1 MTKDSKAA
9 IRKRF
14 LAKRDSLSPDEK
26 DHKSSHIHTRLLSL
40 DEYVRARTCLL
51 YASFRNEV
59 ATDPLIPAML
69 QQGRRVALPIT
80 DRRSRGLLLY
90 EITNGKDDLVV
101 STYGIREPRPAEHAL
116 IDPEEIDLF
125 IVPGVAF
132 DTSGTR
138 LGFGGGYYDRLL
150 SKVPGKST
158 IALAFEIQITS
169 QLPCEPFDI
178 KMKKIITERRVID
191 CKTYIMAENA
201 HEAPV
206 PRCDR

>member
-14 LAKRDSLSPDEK
+14 LTKRDSLTPDER
-26 DHKSSHIHTRLLSL
+26 DHKSSHIHARLLSL
-40 DEYVRARTCLL
+40 DECIQARTCLL

-59 ATDPLIPAML
+59 TTDPLIPAMI

-80 DRRSRGLLLY
+80 DRSSQRLLLY
-90 EITNGKDDLVV
+90 EITNEVDDLVI
-101 STYGIREPRPAEHAL
+101 STYGIREPRPGKHAL
-116 IDPEEIDLF
+116 IDPDEIDLF

-132 DTSGTR
+132 DASGTR

-150 SKVPGKST
+150 SGVTGKA
-158 IALAFEIQITS
+158 IVALAFEIQIAS
-169 QLPCEPFDI
+169 QLPCEAFDI

-201 HEAPV
+201 HEAQV

>member
-9 IRKRF
+9 IRKQF
-14 LAKRDSLSPDEK
+14 LTKRDSLSPDERDK
-26 DHKSSHIHTRLLSL
+26 KSSHIRIRLLSL
-40 DEYVRARTCLL
+40 DEFIQARTCLL

-59 ATDPLIPAML
+59 ATDPLIPLML
-69 QQGRRVALPIT
+69 EQGRRVAFPIT
-80 DRRSRGLLLY
+80 DRSSRQLLLY
-90 EITNGKDDLVV
+90 EIKNGIDDLVV
-101 STYGIREPRPAEHAL
+101 STYGIREPRRDEHAL
-116 IDPEEIDLF
+116 IDPAEIDLF

-132 DTSGTR
+132 DTLGTR

-150 SKVPGKST
+150 SKVPDKS
-158 IALAFEIQITS
+158 IVALAFEIQIAS

-191 CKTYIMAENA
+191 CKTYIMAKNA
-201 HEAPV
+201 YEAPV